1 MFLLLLL
8 RIFFRVRP
16 LPELLSLLSLLS
28 KMLYDEKFTSMD
40 ELGGFEP
47 EATSG
52 FIAVQAI
59 RLKRHGLGLVEK
71 GRGGV
76 GKDEAY
82 KFA

>member
-1 MFLLLLL
+1 
-8 RIFFRVRP
+8 
-16 LPELLSLLSLLS
+16 
-28 KMLYDEKFTSMD
+28 MLYDEKFSSMD

-76 GKDEAY
+76 GRDEAY
-82 KFA
+82 EFA